1 MDNDSRHD
9 SSKLGHD
16 RSSRRTFD
24 PVHENRRGRRIS
36 YCADAELKIGGG
48 VVKGAIRNVG
58 SGGFWVDTQAQL
70 SVGQR
75 LELDF
80 HFRSGHQ
87 NMQLTGQVV
96 RKSGNG
102 FGIEL
107 L

>member
-1 MDNDSRHD
+1 MIRFM
-9 SSKLGHD
+9 
-16 RSSRRTFD
+16 RTVVAGEFLTVQT
-24 PVHENRRGRRIS
+24 P
-36 YCADAELKIGGG
+36 ELKIGGG